1 MSSALGAFLSRV
13 AFSIFALLLVSAVLF
28 ALTRAV
34 PDSPARVVLGHEATE
49 AQVLEFERSAGL
61 DRPLRVQYLD
71 WLGGVLRGDFGKSW
85 VTGRRMNEE
94 LARTLPI
101 TLELVSVAF
110 LFAVAVSLPLGVL
123 SALRQGRWIDHAARL
138 FAVVGVSIPGFWLGL
153 MLIAWFAVKLG
164 WLPPGGWIP
173 PSAGLWPHFQ
183 SILLPAF
190 ALGVYYTAILSRMT
204 RSSMV
209 EVLSQDYIR
218 TARAMGLGGAKVLLY
233 AIKNALAPVVS
244 VGAMSFGYMFGW
256 ALIIEQ
262 VFNIAGLSRALLTA
276 ITQRDFYMVQA
287 VVFVF
292 TLVFI
297 LANLAADVLN
307 RQLNPKLSG
316 PS

>member
-1 MSSALGAFLSRV
+1 MRAFVSRL
-13 AFSIFALLLVSAVLF
+13 AFSAFALLLVSAVLLL
-28 ALTRAV
+28 LTRAV

-49 AQVLEFERSAGL
+49 AQVRQFEQEAGL
-61 DRPLRVQYLD
+61 DRPLLEQYGR
-71 WLGGVLRGDFGKSW
+71 WLGDLVLRGDFGKSW

-101 TLELVSVAF
+101 TLELVTVAF
-110 LFAVAVSLPLGVL
+110 LFAVALSLPLGIV
-123 SALRQGRWIDHAARL
+123 SALYQGRWIDHAARL
-138 FAVVGVSIPGFWLGL
+138 FAVIGVSIPGFWLGL
-153 MLIAWFAVKLG
+153 MLIAWFAVGLG
-164 WLPPGGWIP
+164 WLPPGGWVP
-173 PSAGLWPHFQ
+173 LSAGLWPHLQ
-183 SILLPAF
+183 SLLLPAF
-190 ALGVYYTAILSRMT
+190 ALGIYYTAILSRMT

-218 TARAMGLGGAKVLLY
+218 TARAMGLAGPRVLAY

-256 ALIIEQ
+256 ALIVEQ

-297 LANLAADVLN
+297 LANLLADLLN
-307 RQLNPKLSG
+307 RYLNPKLARAG
-316 PS
+316 